1 MRTDDGT
8 TERQKKSK
16 IFQFSQFFFFPLR
29 GMLGLDNVILVHG
42 PSHILKILSQSE
54 LDGNHFV
61 FRRLWKENKQTNNLM
76 PYL

>member
-1 MRTDDGT
+1 M
-8 TERQKKSK
+8 TEQLKDKKNLK
-16 IFQFSQFFFFPLR
+16 FSNFLNFFFPLR
-29 GMLGLDNVILVHG
+29 GMLGLDNIILVHG